1 MHFAAREGRAE
12 ITRVLLEYGVDPT
25 VSGSNGTALEVAT
38 TSRKAEVVEIL
49 TAHAEGNVS
58 GWKEAVNVQEGKN
71 DDTNESSKQEH
82 SFSAFSHDLVWLL
95 LREGEKGEG

>member
-1 MHFAAREGRAE
+1 
-12 ITRVLLEYGVDPT
+12 VDPT